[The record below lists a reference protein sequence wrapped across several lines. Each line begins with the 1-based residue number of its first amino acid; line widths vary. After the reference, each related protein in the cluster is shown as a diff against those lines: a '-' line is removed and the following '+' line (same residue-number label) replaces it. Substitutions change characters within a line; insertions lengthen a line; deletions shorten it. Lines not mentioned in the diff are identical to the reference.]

1 MPVKR
6 NRKASRDRKHRL
18 RRREACDRALAKLG
32 LHHLGLPELSDFF
45 FRKPELGQHFIR
57 AVTERRIAE
66 NRIYGL
72 DPMTDV

>member
-1 MPVKR
+1 
-6 NRKASRDRKHRL
+6 
-18 RRREACDRALAKLG
+18 
-32 LHHLGLPELSDFF
+32 LPELSDFF
-45 FRKPELGQHFIR
+45 VRKPELGQHFIR